1 MSRKQRKNVSR
12 AQRKETRR
20 KSIET
25 PTAPSSTDPA
35 HPAAPQIESAAPPDT
50 AQSQSQ
56 DAATI
61 RNSRRSRLPLLHVFC
76 GFLALISGIWINQS
90 HRETAPSP
98 QLVTPDSSS
107 SAPRLPQFDAP
118 AETPVSLGDWLEST
132 LAEFR
137 AGTLSAFRFRKLLGE
152 RVKEST
158 LQHVRDFIGSGAF
171 NLAPDAVRSITLQ
184 RLSEA
189 SAPFVR
195 TLFESDSPPNLTE
208 LEVHT
213 LLGSQAA
220 ADLPDF
226 ALWVS
231 SLSPKQQLSLA
242 HELAAPVIAE
252 PSRVAALVGT
262 LAPDTA
268 QRVLQE
274 ALTELKSHPTK
285 IIAFATELPP
295 TLAQQAL
302 LQGLQLSLTLP
313 HVAKGF
319 SLAQHPRAASLIHE
333 CIRARETALPYRG
346 LLAAEGVAES
356 LPQGVARSLAF
367 EFLFQRIAGIHLESA
382 LLRLSKLTNPQDR
395 EYATLG
401 AIQGCART
409 QPLRALELAVTLPF
423 DSPRRHEALL
433 LAAYAARTLDT
444 SITQRWLSSAPL
456 NPDERALLTG
466 ELP

>member
-12 AQRKETRR
+12 AQRKETR
-20 KSIET
+20 KKIIEAPT
-25 PTAPSSTDPA
+25 PPSPTDSA
-35 HPAAPQIESAAPPDT
+35 HPAAPPIKPAAPPDT
-50 AQSQSQ
+50 AQSPSQ
-56 DAATI
+56 DAAKI
-61 RNSRRSRLPLLHVFC
+61 RNSRRSRLPLMHVFC
-76 GFLALISGIWINQS
+76 GFLALVSGIWIKQS

-98 QLVTPDSSS
+98 QLVTPDSPSS
-107 SAPRLPQFDAP
+107 PPLLPQFDAP
-118 AETPVSLGDWLEST
+118 AEKPASLGDWLEST

-137 AGTLSAFRFRKLLGE
+137 AGTLSAFGFRRLLGE
-152 RVKEST
+152 RVRRST
-158 LQHVRDFIGSGAF
+158 LEHVRDFIESRAF
-171 NLAPDAVRSITLQ
+171 SLAPDAVRSITLQ

-208 LEVHT
+208 HEVHT

-226 ALWVS
+226 ALWLS
-231 SLSPKQQLSLA
+231 SLSPKRQLSLA
-242 HELAAPVIAE
+242 HELVAPAIAE
-252 PSRVAALVGT
+252 PSRVATLVGT
-262 LAPDTA
+262 LAPDAA
-268 QRVLQE
+268 QRVLQD
-274 ALTELKSHPTK
+274 ALTQLKSHPAS
-285 IIAFATELPP
+285 IIAFAAELPP
-295 TLAQQAL
+295 TLAQQIL
-302 LQGLQLSLTLP
+302 LQGLQLSLMLP

-319 SLAQHPRAASLIHE
+319 SLAQHPRVASLIHE
-333 CIRARETALPYRG
+333 YIRSRETALSYRG
-346 LLAAEGVAES
+346 LLAAEGIAES

-401 AIQGCART
+401 AIQGCARS
-409 QPLRALELAVTLPF
+409 QPLRALELAVTLPS
-423 DSPRRHEALL
+423 DSPRRHEGLL

-466 ELP
+466 NLP